1 VRVFGAVS
9 GGVEYSIIKK
19 LLVAAKKVRITVEF
33 NGQSFQPNTATVE
46 KSAALAGFLY
56 GDVPT
61 VRIWSSGDLFTGADG
76 ALSYLTWVNLKL
88 HPNGAYQ
95 FANDLAR
102 NATFTPTFE
111 NFTDFESLTFQW
123 DSNKVVVHGK
133 LAMKL
138 SVKDVVYQDVLNSE
152 LLCFSSFGFRPK
164 GSSDILEFTK
174 YGADWTTEREDLER
188 YSEGTDKVFLEN
200 AAEVKVLKG

>member
-1 VRVFGAVS
+1 MRVFGAVS
-9 GGVEYSIIKK
+9 GGVEYSVISK
-19 LLVAAKKVRITVEF
+19 LLVAAKKVLITVEF
-33 NGQSFQPNTATVE
+33 NGQSFQPNAATVE
-46 KSAALAGFLY
+46 KSVALAAFLS

-76 ALSYLTWVNLKL
+76 ALSYLAWVNLKL

-111 NFTDFESLTFQW
+111 NFTDFDSLSFQW

-138 SVKDVVYQDVLNSE
+138 SVKDVVYQDVLNSFV
-152 LLCFSSFGFRPK
+152 LFFFWFSAQGQFRHP
-164 GSSDILEFTK
+164 
-174 YGADWTTEREDLER
+174 
-188 YSEGTDKVFLEN
+188 
-200 AAEVKVLKG
+200 